1 MAPEIGYYALLLAL
15 FVSVT
20 QSAMPFVAARR
31 RDLAVASFVDQAALA
46 QFMFLSWHLRH

>member
-1 MAPEIGYYALLLAL
+1 MSPEVGYFALLLAL

-31 RDLAVASFVDQAALA
+31 REWHGRLRDGNEQGQKERKITDL
-46 QFMFLSWHLRH
+46 R